1 MYTKIIGTGSYL
13 PTQVRTNADL
23 EKMVDTSDEWIV
35 TRTGIRERRIA
46 GPEETVASM
55 GLLAAERAL
64 EMADIDRNDIGLI
77 VVATTS
83 SSYAFPSSACMIQQQ
98 LGIND
103 CAAFDLAA
111 ACAGFTY
118 ALSVVDQYVKN
129 GAVKYALVIGAD
141 MLSRTLDPHDR
152 GTLILFGDGAGAV
165 VVSASEAPGIISTH
179 LHADGRYGQLLTLPY
194 QDRNH
199 QDRPAYLTMAGNDV
213 FKVAVTELAHIVDE
227 TLRANNLDREMLD
240 WLVPHQAN
248 LRIISATA
256 KKLGM
261 GMEKVVITLDRHGNT
276 SAASVP
282 AALDEA
288 VRDGRIKPGQ
298 LVLLEAFGGGFTWG
312 SALVRILST
321 GTK

>member
-1 MYTKIIGTGSYL
+1 MYTKIIGTGSFL
-13 PTQVRTNADL
+13 PEQVRTNADL

-46 GPEETVASM
+46 GPDETVATM
-55 GLLAAERAL
+55 GHQAALRAI
-64 EMADIDRNDIGLI
+64 EMAGVDKQEIGLI

-83 SSYAFPSSACMIQQQ
+83 STHAFPSAACQIQAL
-98 LGIND
+98 LGIKG
-103 CAAFDLAA
+103 CPAFDVAA

-118 ALSVVDQYVKN
+118 ALSIADQYVKS
-129 GAVKYALVIGAD
+129 GSVKHALVIGAD
-141 MLSRTLDPHDR
+141 VLARTCDPTDR
-152 GTLILFGDGAGAV
+152 GTIVIFGDGAGAV
-165 VVSASEAPGIISTH
+165 LLGASEQPGIISTH
-179 LHADGRYGQLLTLPY
+179 LHADGSYGELLTLPNA
-194 QDRNH
+194 DRLHPDNNIH
-199 QDRPAYLTMAGNDV
+199 LTMAGNEV
-213 FKVAVTELAHIVDE
+213 FKVAVTELAHIVEE
-227 TLRANNLDREMLD
+227 TLSANNLDRSELD

-261 GMEKVVITLDRHGNT
+261 PMENVVVTLDRHGNT

-288 VRDGRIKPGQ
+288 VRDGRIKRGQ

-312 SALVRILST
+312 SALVRF
-321 GTK
+321 

>member
-13 PTQVRTNADL
+13 PEQVRTNADL

-46 GPEETVASM
+46 APDETVATM
-55 GLLAAERAL
+55 GFEAAQRAL
-64 EMADIDRNDIGLI
+64 EMAGVDKNDIGLI

-83 SSYAFPSSACMIQQQ
+83 SSHAFPSSACMVQNM
-98 LGIND
+98 LGIKD
-103 CAAFDLAA
+103 AAAFDLAA

-118 ALSVVDQYVKN
+118 ALSVADQYIKNGVVKN
-129 GAVKYALVIGAD
+129 ALVIGAD
-141 MLSRTLDPHDR
+141 VLARTLDPEDR
-152 GTLILFGDGAGAV
+152 GTIILFGDGAGATV
-165 VVSASEAPGIISTH
+165 LGASEEQGIISTH

-194 QDRNH
+194 QDRAN
-199 QDRPAYLTMAGNDV
+199 QDQPSYLTMAGNEV

-227 TLRANNLDREMLD
+227 TLKANNLEREAID

-256 KKLGM
+256 RKLGM
-261 GMEKVVITLDRHGNT
+261 GMDKVVVTLDRHGNT

-312 SALVRILST
+312 SALVRF
-321 GTK
+321 

>member
-13 PTQVRTNADL
+13 PEQVRTNADL

-46 GPEETVASM
+46 APDETVASM
-55 GLLAAERAL
+55 GFHAAERAL
-64 EMADIDRNDIGLI
+64 EMAGIDKDDIGLI

-83 SSYAFPSSACMIQQQ
+83 SSHAFPSSACMIQQK
-98 LGIND
+98 LGIKD
-103 CAAFDLAA
+103 AASFDLAA

-118 ALSVVDQYVKN
+118 GLSVADQYIKN
-129 GAVKYALVIGAD
+129 GAVKNALVIGSDVLAR
-141 MLSRTLDPHDR
+141 MLDPEDR

-165 VVSASEAPGIISTH
+165 VLGASEEQGIISTH
-179 LHADGRYGQLLTLPY
+179 LHADGSYGQLLTLSN
-194 QDRNH
+194 QDREN
-199 QDRPAYLTMAGNDV
+199 QQQPSYVTMAGNEV
-213 FKVAVTELAHIVDE
+213 FKVAVTELAHIVEE
-227 TLRANNLDREMLD
+227 TLQANNLAREAID

-256 KKLGM
+256 RKLGM
-261 GMEKVVITLDRHGNT
+261 EMDKVVVTLDRHGNT

-282 AALDEA
+282 TALDEA

-298 LVLLEAFGGGFTWG
+298 LILLEAFGGGFTWG
-312 SALVRILST
+312 SALVRF
-321 GTK
+321 